1 MRPIAKG
8 ASGSVVRS
16 EIHMPRLRERAKKR
30 KGKAMRPLSY
40 DYEPPFSRRLG
51 DERRRVSRPFGDKI
65 TS

>member
-1 MRPIAKG
+1 MRPIAEG

-40 DYEPPFSRRLG
+40 DYEPPFSRRL
-51 DERRRVSRPFGDKI
+51 DSAMRSAKI
-65 TS
+65 H